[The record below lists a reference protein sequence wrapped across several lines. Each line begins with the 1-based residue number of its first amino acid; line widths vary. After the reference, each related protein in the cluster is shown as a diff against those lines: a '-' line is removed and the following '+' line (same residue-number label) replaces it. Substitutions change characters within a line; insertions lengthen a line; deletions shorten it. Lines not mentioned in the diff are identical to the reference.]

1 MINNPYKAY
10 GNAQAMTAAPEDLTL
25 MLYNGALRFLTKG
38 MAAIEEKNIQ
48 EAHQNILKVQ
58 DIVLELMSTLKME
71 YEVSKNLMALYD
83 FMYRHLVEANVKK
96 NKKNL
101 EEVYE
106 LMEQLRDTWSE
117 AMKIARTQR
126 PAIGMNG

>member
-10 GNAQAMTAAPEDLTL
+10 SNAQAMTATPEDLTL

-38 MAAIEEKNIQ
+38 MAAIDEKNIEQ
-48 EAHQNILKVQ
+48 ANTNILKVQ

-71 YEVSKNLMALYD
+71 YEVSANLMSLYD
-83 FMYRHLVEANVKK
+83 FMYRHLVQANVKK
-96 NKKNL
+96 DKKSL
-101 EEVYE
+101 EDVYE

-117 AMKIARTQR
+117 AMKIARK
-126 PAIGMNG
+126 PAVGMNG

>member
-10 GNAQAMTAAPEDLTL
+10 SNAQAMTATPEDLTL

-38 MAAIEEKNIQ
+38 MAAIDEKNIEQ
-48 EAHQNILKVQ
+48 ANHNILKSQ

-83 FMYRHLVEANVKK
+83 FMYRHLVEANLKK
-96 NKKNL
+96 EKQHL
-101 EEVYE
+101 QEVYE

-117 AMKIARTQR
+117 AMKIARK
-126 PAIGMNG
+126 PAVGMNG